1 MATLRF
7 VLVMW
12 VLFVLLHIFLLCRV
26 CVWGCGVCVCVVC
39 VCGLVPQAMD
49 GARRHCRGTGR
60 RRRPP
65 IPAGAGLGTAPS
77 HARTAACLEHA
88 GVRIDRARDQD
99 VDLLCD
105 RVRQAGA
112 VVLDACVS
120 INRVK
125 TNRGNQQSQN
135 NLGAATL
142 TDQSTDLSPG
152 ARTRTRRWNTMHRK
166 ASVSQAA
173 VACRAWVAGRF
184 ARAHAL

>member
-1 MATLRF
+1 MGIAPTVANLQRYSIVALPPLLVQFVKGYALPLPPLSPLPPPLFYVNGRALRF
-7 VLVMW
+7 VLVCGY
-12 VLFVLLHIFLLCRV
+12 LFPMHIFSIV
-26 CVWGCGVCVCVVC
+26 CVCVCVRGVCVVC

-65 IPAGAGLGTAPS
+65 ILAGAGRGAAPS

-88 GVRIDRARDQD
+88 GVRIDRARNQD

-125 TNRGNQQSQN
+125 TNR
-135 NLGAATL
+135 
-142 TDQSTDLSPG
+142 STNEAKTIS
-152 ARTRTRRWNTMHRK
+152 
-166 ASVSQAA
+166 
-173 VACRAWVAGRF
+173 
-184 ARAHAL
+184 ALRL